1 MLKISCII
9 VLLYLALLLYMWV
22 PLCSLVG
29 LCRVDRV
36 GKGGG
41 KLGVVC
47 LKRDVRI
54 AEDKIQEGLVL
65 ARDRETILAP
75 VLYHFEVL
83 NTIITVVR
91 RRRKRRKRRR
101 RKKRKRRRR
110 RRKKRR
116 RKRRKKRRRKRKRK
130 GKDVVNKDPEMRI
143 ALLNPSTETAD
154 PYTKI
159 PEFDSVTILDP
170 SLLTLLLDPLLLTYY

>member
-29 LCRVDRV
+29 LCRINGI

-47 LKRDVRI
+47 LKGDIGI

-65 ARDRETILAP
+65 ARDRETILVP
-75 VLYHFEVL
+75 VLYDFEVL
-83 NTIITVVR
+83 NAVITVVR
-91 RRRKRRKRRR
+91 RRRK
-101 RKKRKRRRR
+101 KRRRR
-110 RRKKRR
+110 RRK
-116 RKRRKKRRRKRKRK
+116 RKE
-130 GKDVVNKDPEMRI
+130 KDVVNKDPERRI
-143 ALLNPSTETAD
+143 ALLNFPTATTD
-154 PYTKI
+154 PYTKYQN
-159 PEFDSVTILDP
+159 PIL
-170 SLLTLLLDPLLLTYY
+170 

>member
-22 PLCSLVG
+22 HLCSLVG
-29 LCRVDRV
+29 LCGVDRV

-75 VLYHFEVL
+75 VLHHLEVL
-83 NTIITVVR
+83 NAVITVVKR
-91 RRRKRRKRRR
+91 RRRKRRKRRRR

-110 RRKKRR
+110 RR
-116 RKRRKKRRRKRKRK
+116 RRKKRRR
-130 GKDVVNKDPEMRI
+130 
-143 ALLNPSTETAD
+143 
-154 PYTKI
+154 
-159 PEFDSVTILDP
+159 
-170 SLLTLLLDPLLLTYY
+170 